1 MHSVIDQTSKRKK
14 EHLELSLN
22 ADVAFK
28 TKTNGFE
35 NYEFIHDAST
45 EVEIDKISFGTKFFG
60 KKISFPF
67 IISCMTGGTE
77 EAENINA
84 QLAIAAEELQIP
96 VGVGSQRQA
105 LENLPVRQA
114 GENFRK
120 SYEIIRKNAKTV
132 PVLGNLGAAE
142 LVKLKSFKPV
152 QMLIDLVE
160 ADAFVIHLNPLQE
173 LLQPEGTP
181 NFKGLL
187 KSLKKVIREISVPVI
202 VKEVGAGICSKAA
215 KKLLEVGVKGI
226 DVAGAGGTS
235 WAGIEMLRNKKEVDD
250 PSMSDLNG
258 YFWDWGSPTSYC
270 LKDCSKLKKNYRF
283 ILIGSGGINSGVDAA
298 KAFALG
304 ADYVASA
311 RIILKSLD
319 GNGIEGVKNL
329 VHSWFETIRKI
340 MFLTGSNSLKDLRK
354 KKLIRRELFY

>member
-1 MHSVIDQTSKRKK
+1 MQSITDNTSKRKK

-22 ADVAFK
+22 ADVSFK

-35 NYEFIHDAST
+35 NYDFIHDAST
-45 EVEIDKISFGTKFFG
+45 EVEIDKIFFGTKFFG
-60 KKISFPF
+60 KKINYPF
-67 IISCMTGGTE
+67 VISCMTGGTE

-105 LENLPVRQA
+105 LENK
-114 GENFRK
+114 EFKK

-132 PVLGNLGAAE
+132 PILGNLGAAE
-142 LVKLKSFKPV
+142 LVKLKSFNPV
-152 QMLIDLVE
+152 QMLIELIE

-173 LLQPEGTP
+173 LIQPEGTP
-181 NFKGLL
+181 DFKGLL
-187 KSLKKVIREISVPVI
+187 KSLKKLIKEISVPI
-202 VKEVGAGICSKAA
+202 IIKEVGAGINGKAA
-215 KKLLEVGVKGI
+215 EKLLDVGVKGI

-250 PSMSDLNG
+250 
-258 YFWDWGSPTSYC
+258 YFWDWGLPTSYC
-270 LKDCSKLKKNYRF
+270 LNDCSKLKKDYEF
-283 ILIGSGGINSGVDAA
+283 ILIGSGGINSGIDAA

-340 MFLTGSNSLKDLRK
+340 MFLTGSSSIKDLRK

>member
-1 MHSVIDQTSKRKK
+1 
-14 EHLELSLN
+14 
-22 ADVAFK
+22 
-28 TKTNGFE
+28 
-35 NYEFIHDAST
+35 
-45 EVEIDKISFGTKFFG
+45 
-60 KKISFPF
+60 
-67 IISCMTGGTE
+67 MTGGTE

-84 QLAIAAEELQIP
+84 QFALAAEELQIP

-105 LENLPVRQA
+105 LEN
-114 GENFRK
+114 ENFRK
-120 SYEIIRKNAKTV
+120 SYEIIRKNAKTI

-142 LVKLKSFKPV
+142 LVKLKSFKSV
-152 QMLIDLVE
+152 QMLIDLIE

-187 KSLKKVIREISVPVI
+187 KSLKKLIREISVPVI

-215 KKLLEVGVKGI
+215 KKILEVGVKGI

-250 PSMSDLNG
+250 YL
-258 YFWDWGSPTSYC
+258 WDWGLPTSYC

-283 ILIGSGGINSGVDAA
+283 ILVGSGGINSGVDAA

-329 VHSWFETIRKI
+329 VHSWFDTIRKI